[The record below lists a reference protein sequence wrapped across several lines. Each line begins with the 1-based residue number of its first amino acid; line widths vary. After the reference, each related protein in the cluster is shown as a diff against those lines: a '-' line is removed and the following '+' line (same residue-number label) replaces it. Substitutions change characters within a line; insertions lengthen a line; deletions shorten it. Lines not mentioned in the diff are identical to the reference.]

1 MSCGAENYKAAW
13 NFLVTWSDRGVQD
26 LTYQFGNKA
35 LALLLIAAVMIP
47 VTVAFG
53 YVGKVFVPKVAN
65 WYLDQTI
72 TEKAKEYYRNHC
84 IGTGFTHGTAIIAIA
99 AGAAYYILIRIVA
112 AFPSHY
118 FWGASALVIGFLAV
132 HALGC
137 FVAGNVP
144 ENVAKRRKYYK
155 RFQIPTITSLGLAV
169 GTIALDFM
177 INGAILALTY
187 LEDALE
193 GVKIVANL

>member
-1 MSCGAENYKAAW
+1 M
-13 NFLVTWSDRGVQD
+13 
-26 LTYQFGNKA
+26 
-35 LALLLIAAVMIP
+35 
-47 VTVAFG
+47 
-53 YVGKVFVPKVAN
+53 
-65 WYLDQTI
+65 
-72 TEKAKEYYRNHC
+72 
-84 IGTGFTHGTAIIAIA
+84 
-99 AGAAYYILIRIVA
+99 
-112 AFPSHY
+112 
-118 FWGASALVIGFLAV
+118 